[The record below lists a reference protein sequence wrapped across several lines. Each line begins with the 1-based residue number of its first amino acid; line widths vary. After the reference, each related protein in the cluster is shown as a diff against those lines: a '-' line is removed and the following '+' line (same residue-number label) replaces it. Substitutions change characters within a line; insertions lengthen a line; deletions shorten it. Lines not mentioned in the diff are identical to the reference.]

1 MQSRSN
7 LVNKIIFLQAFYAP
21 LNITNIVDIY
31 KKIAKIFNSVRN
43 TQYIRNWFNGIILSR
58 LKKIGVLTSGGDAPG
73 MNACVRAVVRTALYR
88 NTEVV
93 GIYQGYQ
100 GLLEGN
106 FLPMTSRSVSNIIQL
121 GGTIL
126 KTARC
131 EAFETEEGRN
141 QAYENLQKAG
151 IEGLVVIGG
160 DGTFRGADALSTS
173 FGIPVTCVP
182 GTIDNDL
189 YGSDMTLG
197 FDTATNTVIEA
208 IDKIR
213 DTAASHDRLFFIE
226 VMGRDAGCIA
236 LNAGVAGGAEA
247 ILLPERATAIDEL
260 CKTLLRGEKG
270 KKSST
275 IVIVAEG
282 DANGGAYEVARQVR
296 QRIPSYDTK
305 VTILGHMQRGGSPS
319 SFDRVLAT
327 RLGYAAC
334 NLLLD
339 GHTRRVVG
347 LRGTKIESITLDESL
362 HHKGFSLSDDML
374 EIASIMAM

>member
-1 MQSRSN
+1 
-7 LVNKIIFLQAFYAP
+7 
-21 LNITNIVDIY
+21 
-31 KKIAKIFNSVRN
+31 
-43 TQYIRNWFNGIILSR
+43 
-58 LKKIGVLTSGGDAPG
+58 
-73 MNACVRAVVRTALYR
+73 MNACIRAVVRTGIFRGAS
-88 NTEVV
+88 VV
-93 GIYQGYQ
+93 GINHGYQ
-100 GLLEGN
+100 GMMEGS
-106 FLPMTSRSVSNIIQL
+106 FRDMDSRSVSNIIQL

-131 EAFETEEGRN
+131 KEFQTKEGRKFAFG
-141 QAYENLQKAG
+141 QLVKEG
-151 IEGLVVIGG
+151 IEGLVAIGG
-160 DGTFRGADALSTS
+160 DGTFRGAEEFSREFD
-173 FGIPVTCVP
+173 IPVVCIP

-189 YGSDMTLG
+189 YGSDFTLG
-197 FDTATNTVIEA
+197 YDTATNTVIEA

-226 VMGRDAGCIA
+226 VMGRDSGCIA

-247 ILLPERATAIDEL
+247 ILLPEKETAIDDL
-260 CKTLLRGEKG
+260 CKNLLRGVKG

-282 DANGGAYEVARQVR
+282 DANGGAYEVAKKVQD
-296 QRIPSYDTK
+296 RIPLYDTK

-339 GHTRRVVG
+339 GHNRMVVG
-347 LRGTKIESITLDESL
+347 LRANQIKSTDLEDSL
-362 HHKGFSLSDDML
+362 NHHAFKLSDDLL
-374 EIASIMAM
+374 EIATVMAI